1 MYVEEMY
8 ESWRVDPTSVHKSWD
23 VYFRQVENG
32 AAPGVAYVSPPSI
45 SSTGAFDLVSTSTFF
60 SDFRMASVGCIV
72 YSIAKGSGSLTWYRL
87 RISSLINFRGSLDR
101 FRGSLDLLFCGSCDL
116 LSRGSFD
123 LLFYFAPTLSRRLRA
138 CSKTRRCVFSG
149 RKSQGRGRPSVRPSD
164 HSRVSTTRSQHRRPR
179 PVGYQLCRSQQRGAS
194 RLGLSKLRTGGGGF
208 GSRV

>member
-1 MYVEEMY
+1 MY
-8 ESWRVDPTSVHKSWD
+8 SK
-23 VYFRQVENG
+23 
-32 AAPGVAYVSPPSI
+32 AI
-45 SSTGAFDLVSTSTFF
+45 
-60 SDFRMASVGCIV
+60 
-72 YSIAKGSGSLTWYRL
+72 GSGSLTWYRL
-87 RISSLINFRGSLDR
+87 RRKGSLSFRISSLYQLPWFLRSVPR
-101 FRGSLDLLFCGSCDL
+101 FLRSF

-138 CSKTRRCVFSG
+138 CSTTRRCVFSG